1 MAIRVKYSTAPL
13 TVLVHG
19 GAGGKK
25 PTAAQRSCLTESLI
39 SGMHILKTG
48 GRSIDAIEVMIRL
61 MEGSGLFNA
70 GIGSRLQLDGRKRM
84 DAALMEGAHLKAGA
98 IASIEGIRHPIS
110 AARLVMEHT
119 EHVLLV
125 GHHATRFARHFKVEK
140 DRLGSSSHR
149 QRIASLSREKE
160 RSKTFKLFRAL
171 TQYETVGAV
180 VLDSKGIIAAG
191 TSTGGYSMMLP
202 GRVGDSPLIGC
213 GVYADNTCGGVSMTG
228 KGESIIKLALAKH
241 ILMDMKQGNSP
252 RVATRKALRE
262 LVLRIQGEAGA
273 LVLAPDGRFSI
284 QHTTRWMSA
293 GFWNGRGKPTVADKF
308 S

>member
-1 MAIRVKYSTAPL
+1 
-13 TVLVHG
+13 VLVHG

-25 PTAAQRSCLTESLI
+25 PTAAQRSCLTESII
-39 SGMHILKTG
+39 SGMHILKIG
-48 GRSIDAIEVMIRL
+48 GTSLDAIEAMIRL
-61 MEGSGLFNA
+61 MEASGLFNA
-70 GIGSRLQLDGRKRM
+70 GIGSRLQLDGIKRM

-98 IASIEGIRHPIS
+98 VASIEGIRHPIS
-110 AARLVMEHT
+110 AARLVMEQT

-140 DRLGSSSHR
+140 DRLGSSFHR
-149 QRIASLSREKE
+149 QRIAPFRRGKE
-160 RSKTFKLFRAL
+160 RSKTLKLFRVL

-180 VLDSKGIIAAG
+180 ALDSTGTITAG

-213 GVYADNTCGGVSMTG
+213 GLYADNTCGGVSMTG
-228 KGESIIKLALAKH
+228 KGKSIIKLALAKH

-252 RVATRKALRE
+252 HMATRKALRE
-262 LVLRIQGEAGA
+262 LVQRIQGEAGA

-293 GFWNGRGKPTVADKF
+293 GFWNGRGKPSVGDQF
-308 S
+308 H

>member
-1 MAIRVKYSTAPL
+1 MPHARPL
-13 TVLVHG
+13 KVLVHG

-48 GRSIDAIEVMIRL
+48 GTSVDAIEAMIRL

-70 GIGSRLQLDGRKRM
+70 GTGSRLQLDGIKRM
-84 DAALMEGAHLKAGA
+84 DAALMEGANLKAGA
-98 IASIEGIRHPIS
+98 VASIEGIRHPIS
-110 AARLVMEHT
+110 AARLVMEET
-119 EHVLLV
+119 GHVLLV
-125 GHHATRFARHFKVEK
+125 GHHATRFARFFKVEQ
-140 DRLGSSSHR
+140 DGSVSPSR
-149 QRIASLSREKE
+149 RPRIASSSQEKVF
-160 RSKTFKLFRAL
+160 SKTVKLFRTL

-180 VLDSKGIIAAG
+180 ALDSTGTITAG

-213 GVYADNTCGGVSMTG
+213 GLYADNTCGGVSMTG

-252 RVATRKALRE
+252 HMATRKALRE
-262 LVLRIQGEAGA
+262 LVQRIQGEAGA

-284 QHTTRWMSA
+284 QHTTLWMSA
-293 GFWNGRGKPTVADKF
+293 GFWNGRGKPRVADQF
-308 S
+308 H